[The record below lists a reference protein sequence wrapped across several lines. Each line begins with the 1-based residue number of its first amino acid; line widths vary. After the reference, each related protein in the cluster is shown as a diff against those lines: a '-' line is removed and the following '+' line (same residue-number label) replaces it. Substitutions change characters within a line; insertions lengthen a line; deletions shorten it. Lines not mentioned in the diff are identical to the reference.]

1 MRKLGFDVGLLG
13 HFGQN
18 SVCLVRSV
26 YQVTN

>member
-26 YQVTN
+26 YQGY